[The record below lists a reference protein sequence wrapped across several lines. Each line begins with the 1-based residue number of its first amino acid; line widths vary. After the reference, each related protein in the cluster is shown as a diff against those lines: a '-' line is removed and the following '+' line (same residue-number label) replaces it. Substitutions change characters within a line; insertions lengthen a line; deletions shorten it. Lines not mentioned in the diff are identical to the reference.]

1 MELRTLLNERRSNRA
16 FNGKPVTSAQVQE
29 LLYAATKAPN
39 ACNLQSWHFYA
50 LDQQKIADMVP
61 TVYKGEWIKTAGVAF
76 VVCTEDGAL
85 TSRFGERGK
94 LFAIQDTAAA
104 MTMLLLRATDLG
116 LTGCWIG
123 AFDPDECRRFLSIPD
138 TRTPV
143 AIAMVGYADELPPL
157 RERKPLEKV
166 STLCGEFPVTDGEEL
181 HMPYTLSAGSYSGAR
196 FEDLNLP
203 GADFSTVVMQNA
215 KFDNVAMQNAKFD
228 NIDLANA
235 VFTDIN
241 LSGST
246 YAGVYMAGV
255 HFGAAD
261 AKDTCVEMDGAV
273 LTEVSLTDALLR
285 RCHLQNAKLEGCDL
299 EGLTI
304 DGMPAKEY
312 FTK

>member
-181 HMPYTLSAGSYSGAR
+181 YMPYTLSAGSYSGAR

-215 KFDNVAMQNAKFD
+215 KFDN
-228 NIDLANA
+228 IDLANA
-235 VFTDIN
+235 AFTDIN

>member
-1 MELRTLLNERRSNRA
+1 MELRALLNERRSNRV

-50 LDQQKIADMVP
+50 LDQKKITEMIP
-61 TVYKGEWIKTAGVAF
+61 TVYKGAWIQNAGVAF
-76 VVCTEDGAL
+76 VVCTEDGEL
-85 TSRFGERGK
+85 TSRFGEKGK

-104 MTMLLLRATDLG
+104 MTMLLLRAADLK

-123 AFDPDECRRFLSIPD
+123 AFDLDECRKFLSIPD

-143 AIAMVGYADELPPL
+143 AIAVVGYADELPPM
-157 RERKPLEKV
+157 RDRKPLDEV
-166 STLCGEFPVTDGEEL
+166 STICGDFPVPDGEEL
-181 HMPYTLSAGSYSGAR
+181 HVPYTLSAGDYSGAK
-196 FEDLNLP
+196 FEDLNLS
-203 GADFSTVVMQNA
+203 GADFSNVSLQNA
-215 KFDNVAMQNAKFD
+215 KFDNVN
-228 NIDLANA
+228 LANA
-235 VFTDIN
+235 AFTDIN

-255 HFGAAD
+255 YFGAAD

-273 LTEVSLTDALLR
+273 LTEVSLTDALLKH
-285 RCHLQNAKLEGCDL
+285 CHLQNAKLEGCDL

>member
-94 LFAIQDTAAA
+94 LFAVQDTAAA

-181 HMPYTLSAGSYSGAR
+181 YMPYTLSAGSYSGAR

-215 KFDNVAMQNAKFD
+215 KFDN
-228 NIDLANA
+228 IDLANA
-235 VFTDIN
+235 AFTDIN